1 MINELPLMSRYID
14 NKHIY
19 DTVITMAT
27 SAGTSEKSGWQW

>member
-1 MINELPLMSRYID
+1 MINVLLFMSQYIN

-27 SAGTSEKSGWQW
+27 SAGTGMNSGWQW